1 VRLFVAL
8 NLPDSV
14 RQALWR
20 AAGPLRE
27 LGLPVRWVRPE
38 GLHLTL
44 KFLGEVAP
52 EREAELA
59 AALGRAATGSPASP
73 GSPGVRPGSR
83 GLHLALRGCGAFPDV
98 KRPRVLWVGIEP
110 EPALELLQ
118 HRVEQEFAP
127 LGFPTEARPFRPHL
141 TLGRA
146 ERDARVQ
153 GFRPLAGAI
162 EKVAF
167 DETATVETLDLMES
181 QLQRNGAVYHAR
193 HRERLS

>member
-1 VRLFVAL
+1 MRLFVAL
-8 NLPDSV
+8 NLPDMA

-20 AAGPLRE
+20 AAAPLRE
-27 LGLPVRWVRPE
+27 LGLPARWIRAE

-44 KFLGEVAP
+44 KFLGEVSP
-52 EREAELA
+52 GQEAELIG
-59 AALGRAATGSPASP
+59 ALGRSAAGGPEP
-73 GSPGVRPGSR
+73 RPIALT
-83 GLHLALRGCGAFPDV
+83 LHDFGAFPDV
-98 KRPRVLWVGIEP
+98 RRPRVVWVGIEP

-141 TLGRA
+141 TLARA
-146 ERDARVQ
+146 ERDARPQ

-162 EKVAF
+162 EQLHF
-167 DETATVETLDLMES
+167 DQTVTVETLDLMES
-181 QLQRNGAVYHAR
+181 NLQRDGAVYHPR